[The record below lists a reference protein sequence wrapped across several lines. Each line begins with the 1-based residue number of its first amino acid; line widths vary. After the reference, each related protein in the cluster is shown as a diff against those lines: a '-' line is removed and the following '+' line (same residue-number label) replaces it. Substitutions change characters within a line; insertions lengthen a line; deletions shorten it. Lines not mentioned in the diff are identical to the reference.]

1 MHIQHVS
8 STLRFHRPSRG
19 TLRAAA
25 QLIGVVLI
33 AGLVA
38 HAIGGINAS
47 ITVLLAA
54 GSAMT
59 YGTVMP
65 TRVAAVVTL
74 VGGAAAALGAAVS
87 GDLWLSGLAVAAM
100 VLLTAPASAYS
111 AGALML
117 APLLTMVFAITDRG
131 WPWWQAGIW
140 GVVGG
145 LVGLLIAGM
154 LRFGRKPPTR
164 LPWRVAWRHAV
175 VVAVAAG
182 TSIVLA
188 GLLSLGH
195 GYWVAATI
203 LVVLRPLA
211 TERAS
216 YIVQRVW
223 GTLLGAL
230 IALVSLWLV
239 PSDWLVPAALAFL
252 VVLAAYAMSG
262 NYFLQTAFL
271 TPMLMIL
278 MSANDRGAAVELTL
292 GRVLYTVV
300 GAAIAALLAWVM
312 LVTDQRAV
320 PPRDGEDRP
329 AARPESVP

>member
-1 MHIQHVS
+1 VHIQHVS
-8 STLRFHRPSRG
+8 STLRFHRPLPG
-19 TLRAAA
+19 TLRASV

-38 HAIGGINAS
+38 QAIGGTTAS
-47 ITVLLAA
+47 ITVGLAA

-87 GDLWLSGLAVAAM
+87 GDPWLSGFAVAAM
-100 VLLTAPASAYS
+100 VLITAPASAYS

-117 APLLTMVFAITDRG
+117 APLLTMVFAVVDRG

-145 LVGLLIAGM
+145 LVGLLIAGI
-154 LRFGRKPPTR
+154 LRFGKRPPVR
-164 LPWRVAWRHAV
+164 LPWRVAWRHAT
-175 VVAVAAG
+175 VVAIAAG
-182 TSIVLA
+182 ASIVLA
-188 GLLSLGH
+188 ESLSLGH
-195 GYWVAATI
+195 GYWVAVTI
-203 LVVLRPLA
+203 LVVLRPLPE
-211 TERAS
+211 ERTG
-216 YIVQRVW
+216 YIIQRIW
-223 GTLLGAL
+223 GTLLGAF
-230 IALVSLWLV
+230 IALVTIWLV
-239 PSDWLVPAALAFL
+239 PSGWLMPAALVFL

-271 TPMLMIL
+271 TPMLMIF
-278 MSANDRGAAVELTL
+278 MSANDKGTAIELTI

-300 GAAIAALLAWVM
+300 GVLIAALLAWVM
-312 LVTDQRAV
+312 HLTDRRTLS
-320 PPRDGEDRP
+320 PRNGKGQP
-329 AARPESVP
+329 AARPEPIP

>member
-8 STLRFHRPSRG
+8 STLRFTRPLPG
-19 TLRAAA
+19 TLRASAA
-25 QLIGVVLI
+25 LIGVVLV

-38 HAIGGINAS
+38 QAIGGTTAS
-47 ITVLLAA
+47 ITVGLAA
-54 GSAMT
+54 GSAMA

-87 GDLWLSGLAVAAM
+87 GDPWLSGLAVAAM
-100 VLLTAPASAYS
+100 VLVTAPASAYS

-117 APLLTMVFAITDRG
+117 APLLTMVFAVVDRG

-145 LVGLLIAGM
+145 LVGLLITAI
-154 LRFGRKPPTR
+154 LRFGKKAPTR
-164 LPWRVAWRHAV
+164 LPWGVAWRHAV
-175 VVAVAAG
+175 VVAIAAG
-182 TSIVLA
+182 ANIVLA
-188 GLLSLGH
+188 ESLSLGH

-203 LVVLRPLA
+203 LVALRPLPS
-211 TERAS
+211 ERAG
-216 YIVQRVW
+216 YLVQRNW

-230 IALVSLWLV
+230 IALLTIWLV
-239 PSDWLVPAALAFL
+239 PSAWLLPTALAYL
-252 VVLAAYAMSG
+252 VALAAYAMSG

-278 MSANDRGAAVELTL
+278 MSANEKSVAIELTI

-300 GAAIAALLAWVM
+300 GVMIAALLALGM
-312 LVTDQRAV
+312 QRWDRRSV
-320 PPRDGEDRP
+320 PARDGERQQE
-329 AARPESVP
+329 ARPEPAP